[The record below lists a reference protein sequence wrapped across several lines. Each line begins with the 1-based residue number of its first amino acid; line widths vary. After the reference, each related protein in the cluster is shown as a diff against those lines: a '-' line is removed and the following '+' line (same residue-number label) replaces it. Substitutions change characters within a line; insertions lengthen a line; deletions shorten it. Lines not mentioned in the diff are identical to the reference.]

1 MEKTNQ
7 HRVELDAS
15 PEAVLESVAAAAD
28 LWGATWQPGSSGGT
42 LQLPVV
48 RGLWRGVEQCQVAV
62 EPSSSGATLE
72 LTVEESWL
80 QVNRSAVVV
89 LLFGGAGGLIVAL
102 WPFFPG
108 LMPLLPV
115 AVVLALAAW
124 LLVVARLRSSHPED
138 FLKVVAE
145 IDNPPSNANEDNEQG
160 GVNEQL
166 D

>member
-1 MEKTNQ
+1 VENTTQ
-7 HRVELDAS
+7 HRIELDAS
-15 PEAVLESVAAAAD
+15 PEAALDSVAAAAD
-28 LWGATWQPGSSGGT
+28 LWGATWQRESLGGT

-48 RGLWRGVEQCQVAV
+48 RGLWRGVERCHVAIS
-62 EPSSSGATLE
+62 PRGSGSTLE
-72 LTVEESWL
+72 LTVEESWQ

-115 AVVLALAAW
+115 AVVLAIAAW

-138 FLKVVAE
+138 FLKLVTE
-145 IDNPPSNANEDNEQG
+145 IENPPAEANEHN
-160 GVNEQL
+160 
-166 D
+166 

>member
-1 MEKTNQ
+1 METSLQ
-7 HRVELDAS
+7 HRVELEEG
-15 PEAVLESVAAAAD
+15 PESALQSLAAAAE
-28 LWGATWQPGSSGGT
+28 LWGADWQPDSSGGT

-48 RGLWRGVEQCQVAV
+48 RGLWRGVERCRVSV
-62 EPSSSGATLE
+62 SSSGSGSVVG
-72 LTVEESWL
+72 LTVEESWHRA
-80 QVNRSAVVV
+80 NRSAVVV

-138 FLKVVAE
+138 FLNLVA
-145 IDNPPSNANEDNEQG
+145 DMVNRPPNGIEDNQ
-160 GVNEQL
+160 
-166 D
+166 

>member
-1 MEKTNQ
+1 
-7 HRVELDAS
+7 
-15 PEAVLESVAAAAD
+15 
-28 LWGATWQPGSSGGT
+28 
-42 LQLPVV
+42 
-48 RGLWRGVEQCQVAV
+48 
-62 EPSSSGATLE
+62 
-72 LTVEESWL
+72 
-80 QVNRSAVVV
+80 VVV
-89 LLFGGAGGLIVAL
+89 LIFGGAGGLIVAL

-124 LLVVARLRSSHPED
+124 LLVVARLRSSNPGD

>member
-28 LWGATWQPGSSGGT
+28 LWGATWQPESLGGK
-42 LQLPVV
+42 LRLPVV
-48 RGLWRGVEQCQVAV
+48 RGLWRGVERCHVAI
-62 EPSSSGATLE
+62 SARGSGTTLE
-72 LTVEESWL
+72 LTVEEARL
-80 QVNRSAVVV
+80 QVNRSAVMV

-124 LLVVARLRSSHPED
+124 LLVVARLRSSHPVD

-145 IDNPPSNANEDNEQG
+145 IDKLPSTANQDNEQG

>member
-7 HRVELDAS
+7 HRIDFDAS
-15 PEAVLESVAAAAD
+15 PEVVLGSVATAAD

-42 LQLPVV
+42 LRLPVV

-80 QVNRSAVVV
+80 RVNRSAVVV

-124 LLVVARLRSSHPED
+124 LLVVARLRNSRPED
-138 FLKVVAE
+138 FLMLIAE
-145 IDNPPSNANEDNEQG
+145 IESHPRTRTRTTSKEE
-160 GVNEQL
+160 
-166 D
+166 